1 MRSVD
6 LSMSKIF
13 SKLVKPVLL
22 TLSAG
27 VCVSLVG
34 CSIFRPYKIPI
45 QQGEY
50 YSQKTMQQLKPNMT
64 KEQILYLLGKPNAS
78 TPFEKNKWI
87 YVYLNERDYLPR
99 SESKMILGFK
109 NNKLSS
115 IDGDAF
121 PPVKL
126 TYTTVVAK

>member
-13 SKLVKPVLL
+13 SKLAKSVLL

-34 CSIFRPYKIPI
+34 CNIFRPYKIPI
-45 QQGEY
+45 QQGEN
-50 YSQKTMQQLKPNMT
+50 YSQKTMLQLKPNMT
-64 KEQILYLLGKPNAS
+64 KEQVSYLLGKPNAN
-78 TPFEKNKWI
+78 TPFDKNKWI
-87 YVYLNERDYLPR
+87 YIYSNEHDYLPR
-99 SESKMILGFK
+99 SESKLILGFK

-115 IDGDAF
+115 IEGDAF
-121 PPVKL
+121 PPAEL
-126 TYTTVVAK
+126 NYTTVVTK

>member
-1 MRSVD
+1 MKSVD

-13 SKLVKPVLL
+13 SKLAKPVLL

-45 QQGEY
+45 QQGEN
-50 YSQKTMQQLKPNMT
+50 YSQKTMLQLKPNMT
-64 KEQILYLLGKPNAS
+64 KEQVSYLLGKPNAN
-78 TPFEKNKWI
+78 TPFDKNKWI
-87 YVYLNERDYLPR
+87 YIYSNEHDYLPR
-99 SESKMILGFK
+99 SESKLILGFK

-115 IDGDAF
+115 IEGDAF
-121 PPVKL
+121 PPAKL
-126 TYTTVVAK
+126 NYTTVVTK